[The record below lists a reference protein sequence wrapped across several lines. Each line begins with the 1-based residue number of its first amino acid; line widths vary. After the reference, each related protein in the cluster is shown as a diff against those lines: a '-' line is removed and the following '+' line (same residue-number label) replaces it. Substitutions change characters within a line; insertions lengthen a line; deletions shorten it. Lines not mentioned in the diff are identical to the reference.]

1 VFLNFLK
8 FDDLSLNVKE
18 FRLSKESSLSMQIIE
33 QDIVSGLTIPEV
45 TAQIAE
51 FYKKD
56 LLNNGKIAVLKSFK
70 PVKVLTR
77 TVGSLLGPIY
87 QPLV

>member
-1 VFLNFLK
+1 MFLNFLK